1 MATKEKKSVLVENNV
16 EDPALLVSDETTT
29 PKPGTMKTDPKDMRI
44 AELEKRLAEAE
55 KLNKA
60 MAAGDDYSI
69 VKQETERCAR
79 ENIDPFTVWV
89 EIRVP
94 VRTDCNDKYYWGCV
108 NGQSVQI
115 PANNEYQKMKLPFA
129 EMIVNMIRNQ
139 KHADTFADEEVKTY
153 DPVTNPHP
161 DPNK

>member
-1 MATKEKKSVLVENNV
+1 MATKEKKSVLEENNV

-69 VKQETERCAR
+69 VKQA
-79 ENIDPFTVWV
+79 I
-89 EIRVP
+89 
-94 VRTDCNDKYYWGCV
+94 
-108 NGQSVQI
+108 
-115 PANNEYQKMKLPFA
+115 
-129 EMIVNMIRNQ
+129 
-139 KHADTFADEEVKTY
+139 H
-153 DPVTNPHP
+153 
-161 DPNK
+161 

>member
-1 MATKEKKSVLVENNV
+1 MATKEKKSVLEENNV
-16 EDPALLVSDETTT
+16 EDPAKLVSEETQA
-29 PKPGTMKTDPKDMRI
+29 PKAGEVKADPRDMRI
-44 AELEKRLAEAE
+44 AQLEKQLAEAE
-55 KLNKA
+55 KLNRA
-60 MAAGDDYSI
+60 MSKGDDYSI
-69 VKQETERCAR
+69 VKQETERCAKAG
-79 ENIDPFTVWV
+79 IDPWKVEV

-94 VRTDCNDKYYWGCV
+94 ARRDCNDKYYWGCI

-129 EMIVNMIRNQ
+129 EMIVNMIRAE
-139 KHADTFADEEVKTY
+139 KHAETFADEEVRFY

>member
-1 MATKEKKSVLVENNV
+1 MATKEKKSVLEENNV
-16 EDPALLVSDETTT
+16 EDPAKLVSEETQA
-29 PKPGTMKTDPKDMRI
+29 PKAGEVKADPRDMRI
-44 AELEKRLAEAE
+44 AQLEKQLAEAE
-55 KLNKA
+55 KLNRA
-60 MAAGDDYSI
+60 MSKGDDYSI
-69 VKQETERCAR
+69 VKQETERCAK
-79 ENIDPFTVWV
+79 EGLDPWKVEV

-94 VRTDCNDKYYWGCV
+94 ARRDCNDKYYWGCI

-129 EMIVNMIRNQ
+129 EMIVNMIRAE
-139 KHADTFADEEVKTY
+139 KHAETFADEEVRFY

>member
-1 MATKEKKSVLVENNV
+1 MATKEKNVLEENNV
-16 EDPALLVSDETTT
+16 EDPAKMVKADAEA
-29 PKPGTMKTDPKDMRI
+29 PKAGEQKADPKDMRI

-55 KLNKA
+55 KLNKS
-60 MAAGDDYSI
+60 MAAGDDYTT
-69 VKQETERCAR
+69 VKELSEKAAR
-79 ENIDPFTVWV
+79 EGIDPWTIQV

-94 VRTDCNDKYYWGCV
+94 ARRDCNDKYYWGCV

-115 PANNEYQKMKLPFA
+115 PANNSYQKMKLPFA
-129 EMIVNMIRNQ
+129 EMIVNMIRAE
-139 KHADTFADEEVKTY
+139 KHAETFADDGVNFY